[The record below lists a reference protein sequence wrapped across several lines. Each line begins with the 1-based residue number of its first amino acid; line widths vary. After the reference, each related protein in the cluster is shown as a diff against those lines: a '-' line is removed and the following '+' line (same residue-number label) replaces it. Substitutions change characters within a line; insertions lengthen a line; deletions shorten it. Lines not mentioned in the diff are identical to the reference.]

1 MSEVPTTPA
10 AALPPP
16 VTLGRLSSWCFGEA
30 DAATAKAEERGI
42 ELPDHPLVRA
52 VAYRFD
58 PETYRAFQGD
68 YRAAAMRELPQR
80 FAMERLAGIFDKAG
94 VRFAPIKGADIAVN
108 YYPDPALRIRCDLDV
123 LIHPDDL
130 ETAERLARADGW
142 RQTATYEHEFH
153 RPVLVK
159 QNVHLELHYNLPD
172 VGDEHVAYLWEQLI
186 REPGTTSRY
195 RLPPELTALLVF
207 DHARL
212 HKWLTGVV
220 ALADLGFMLG
230 KVKSLDWAKIDEL
243 ADRFGVAAPQAFFH
257 AFAGFFPA
265 RYLPEDAPPPEEL
278 RRALRTAVHAQLNFN
293 GHRELVMGLDRF
305 SRAWWSKRLQGFRP
319 SVVRYTYH
327 LPPRGSFFRLLGGY
341 LRMIGDKSELALRA
355 LTHRDDEK
363 LAALDA
369 INRVEAYLKR
379 K

>member
-1 MSEVPTTPA
+1 MSEVPNTPA
-10 AALPPP
+10 AMPPP

-30 DAATAKAEERGI
+30 DAATAKAAERDL

-68 YRAAAMRELPQR
+68 YRAAAMQELPQR

-94 VRFAPIKGADIAVN
+94 MRFAPIKGADIAVN
-108 YYPDPALRIRCDLDV
+108 YYPDPVLRIRCDLDV
-123 LIHPDDL
+123 LVHPDDIG
-130 ETAERLARADGW
+130 TAERLARADGW
-142 RQTATYEHEFH
+142 RQTAVYEHEYH

-186 REPGTTSRY
+186 REPGTNSRY

-207 DHARL
+207 HHARL
-212 HKWLTGVV
+212 HYWLTGVV
-220 ALADLGFMLG
+220 ALADLGFILG
-230 KVKSLDWAKIDEL
+230 RVKSLDWSRIDEF
-243 ADRFGVAAPQAFFH
+243 AKHFGIAAPQALFH

-265 RYLPEDAPPPEEL
+265 RYLPAGTPPPEEIL
-278 RRALRTAVHAQLNFN
+278 RAIRVAVQAHLNLN
-293 GHRELVMGLDRF
+293 EHRELVMGLDRF
-305 SRAWWSKRLQGFRP
+305 SPDWWRKRFRGFSP
-319 SVVRYTYH
+319 SVVRFTYH

-341 LRMIGDKSELALRA
+341 LLMIRDKSKMAVWV
-355 LTHRDDEK
+355 LTHRNDKK
-363 LAALDA
+363 LTALEA
-369 INRVEAYLKR
+369 VNRVEAYLGR